1 MQSSSHK
8 VRERMINR
16 LRLYLSSIE
25 GAALLRTMRCMVA
38 QGLIRGVL
46 LFVAFSVAGYATY
59 KAIEFRCPDGQT
71 CVKEHKAPSPPRR
84 GAP

>member
-1 MQSSSHK
+1 
-8 VRERMINR
+8 MINR

-46 LFVAFSVAGYATY
+46 LFVAFSVAGYAAY
-59 KAIEFRCPDGQT
+59 K
-71 CVKEHKAPSPPRR
+71 VKEHKAPSPPPR